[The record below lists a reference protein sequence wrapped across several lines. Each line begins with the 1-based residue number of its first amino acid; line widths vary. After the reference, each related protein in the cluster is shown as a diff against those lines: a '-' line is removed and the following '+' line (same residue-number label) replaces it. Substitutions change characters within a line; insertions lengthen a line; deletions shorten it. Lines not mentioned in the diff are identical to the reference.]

1 MSVSFTLRSCCFA
14 GQGERGERAEG
25 GGRGNRLQQKMNRA
39 QPRSALRMR
48 VSCPRWAPERGGGC
62 RNSFNNS
69 LPPNFSPLV
78 PPLLSTP
85 PRLLFLPPPLSSVHS
100 IYSPP
105 MTDRPPIPPTD
116 RTTVLPLD
124 HAMGGGD
131 VTRRHKDAFR
141 SRASEEGDFFLS
153 CLLLS
158 VPSSRRSLI

>member
-69 LPPNFSPLV
+69 PPSLPTF
-78 PPLLSTP
+78 
-85 PRLLFLPPPLSSVHS
+85 PLSSLLCFLLLPVSSSSLPHFHPS
-100 IYSPP
+100 IPFILPP
-105 MTDRPPIPPTD
+105 HDRPSHRPTE
-116 RTTVLPLD
+116 RPSSHWTTRWEG
-124 HAMGGGD
+124 A
-131 VTRRHKDAFR
+131 T
-141 SRASEEGDFFLS
+141 SRADTKMHFGVERVRKETSFFLAS
-153 CLLLS
+153 SSLS
-158 VPSSRRSLI
+158 HRVAAL